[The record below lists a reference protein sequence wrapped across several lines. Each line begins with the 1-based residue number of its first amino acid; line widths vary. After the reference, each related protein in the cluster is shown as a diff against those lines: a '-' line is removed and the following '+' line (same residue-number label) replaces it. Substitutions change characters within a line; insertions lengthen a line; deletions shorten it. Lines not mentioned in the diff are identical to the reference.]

1 MTINPPERY
10 PSGRLKK
17 PRTLEK
23 IAEAERAVAEA
34 NMITVL
40 KQPHRRGNRSQLAE
54 NPMGRFCLDHK
65 LDQALYDAADAYGT
79 LRRKWAAH
87 AGAPLPDRMGGS
99 GGDVALDDW
108 CKWGDLIK
116 AWERE
121 MDRAGTEYGKKGVV
135 ALLFDRPEP
144 GCKIIP
150 RLVIASLDALA
161 IHQGRKQPNRAR

>member
-54 NPMGRFCLDHK
+54 NPLGRFCLAHK
-65 LDQALYDAADAYGT
+65 LDRALYDAGDAYGT
-79 LRRKWAAH
+79 LRRKWAAM
-87 AGAPLPDRMGGS
+87 AGAPLPDRLGGN
-99 GGDVALDDW
+99 GGDVSIEDW
-108 CKWGDLIK
+108 SKWEDLIR

-121 MDRAGTEYGKKGVV
+121 MDRAGTWHGKCGVV
-135 ALLFDRPEP
+135 ALIFDRPEP
-144 GCKIIP
+144 TFKIVP
-150 RLVIASLDALA
+150 KLVISALDALA
-161 IHQGRKQPNRAR
+161 IYQGRKQPPK